1 MLSFHGSRVCGN
13 IDSVLCARI
22 SRRGHRTRHIIRM
35 IRKKIMRTNHISFH
49 VMHGR
54 IIAIISSRR
63 IIRIIG
69 RDCIIV
75 RDCTNEIQIRECFL
89 SVGVVSV

>member
-13 IDSVLCARI
+13 IDSVLCART
-22 SRRGHRTRHIIRM
+22 SRRGHRTRHIIRT
-35 IRKKIMRTNHISFH
+35 IRNMIMRNSPISFH
-49 VMHGR
+49 VLYGR

-69 RDCIIV
+69 RECLIV
-75 RDCTNEIQIRECFL
+75 RDCTNETQIRECVL